1 MNYYAVLQVDSEVTA
16 DELRVAFRRMVKKYH
31 PDVNAR
37 RKHWAHAQMKRVLTA
52 YQVLSDDVQREIYDR
67 RLRYERES
75 QRDHYRE
82 RLAAKR
88 DLKSRAKLILYDLLQ
103 GNQQEAVR
111 LYETTLGAHADF
123 TVHDHLKPR
132 DWMDC
137 KFLLAEEYERRK
149 AHVRALGLYE
159 EIYYSH
165 QAGLHYQ
172 HFLGE
177 VADRIRNL
185 CCRDLA
191 RNVEPADAI
200 LYYERALNM
209 DLKRADRAFM
219 HKKMAECYERIGQTD
234 QALDQMRHAFRL
246 KPDLK
251 GCQKICQ
258 KLGIRR
264 QETGA

>member
-1 MNYYAVLQVDSEVTA
+1 MDYYAVLKVENTA
-16 DELRVAFRRMVKKYH
+16 TDDELRVAFRRMVKKYH

-37 RKHWAHAQMKRVLTA
+37 RKAWAHVQMKKVLVA
-52 YQVLSDDVQREIYDR
+52 YRVLSDAAQRAVYDR
-67 RLRYERES
+67 RLRYEREG

-82 RLAAKR
+82 RLASR
-88 DLKSRAKLILYDLLQ
+88 NDLRSRAKLILYDLLQ
-103 GNQQEAVR
+103 GNEEQAVL
-111 LYETTLGAHADF
+111 LYEATLGENVDF
-123 TVHDHLKPR
+123 GVDDHLKPR

-149 AHVRALGLYE
+149 AYVRALGLYE
-159 EIYYSH
+159 EIYYSQH
-165 QAGLHYQ
+165 AKNHYQ

-191 RNVEPADAI
+191 RSVEPADAI
-200 LYYERALNM
+200 LYYQRALNM
-209 DLKRADRAFM
+209 DLTRSDRAFM
-219 HKKMAECYERIGQTD
+219 HKKMAECYERLGETD
-234 QALDQMRHAFRL
+234 RALTQLRRAFKL

-258 KLGIRR
+258 KLGFA
-264 QETGA
+264 GD